1 MNGKTKED
9 EHQRIWK
16 KNGIPPLAFCSINRA
31 AELLE
36 CHEEDIF
43 HWINTGK
50 IYPSI
55 FIESSLEVYVSVTA
69 NDDSTLSD
77 EVINHVYSMV
87 NRPSKIYIHECTG
100 IGKPDLNDIT
110 DPESKR
116 FLEHLPRGKN
126 RFELK
131 GYIFGLWQPFF
142 HKSWFKG
149 GEQELTQQNSIFPIG
164 YTPLPGML
172 ISFSVVD
179 NLSVQYSNIMLER
192 RDIERLYKSACDG
205 VEIDD
210 LPIRETLPI
219 TEPSTTV
226 NTNKVGEF
234 LEMLIR
240 CVPELGDDVMNATA
254 NKRHSILSAFL
265 EKQQKEGKF
274 NNMKMPSSPTIEKY
288 FKI

>member
-1 MNGKTKED
+1 MNGKIKED
-9 EHQRIWK
+9 EHQSIWK

-31 AELLE
+31 VELLE

-55 FIESSLEVYVSVTA
+55 FIESSLEVYISVTA

-77 EVINHVYSMV
+77 EVMNHVYSMV
-87 NRPSKIYIHECTG
+87 NRPSKIYIHECTV
-100 IGKPDLNDIT
+100 IGEPDLNNIT
-110 DPESKR
+110 DLKSKR
-116 FLEHLPRGKN
+116 FLEQLPIGKN

-131 GYIFGLWQPFF
+131 GYISGLWQPFF

-149 GEQELTQQNSIFPIG
+149 REQELTQQNSIFPIG
-164 YTPLPGML
+164 YTPLPSML

-179 NLSVQYSNIMLER
+179 NLPVQYSNIMLER
-192 RDIERLYKSACDG
+192 RDIERLYKSACGD

-226 NTNKVGEF
+226 NTNKLGDF
-234 LEMLIR
+234 LGMLIR
-240 CVPELGDDVMNATA
+240 CIPELGEGVMTANA
-254 NKRHSILSAFL
+254 NKRHDILSKFL
-265 EKQQKEGKF
+265 EVKQQEGKF
-274 NNMKMPSSPTIEKY
+274 TDMKMPSSPTIEKY
-288 FKI
+288 FQI